1 MMRAVVLVRGTL
13 RGMGR
18 ESECEMLA
26 MRETGADGEPP
37 VFSLSSVITVAPD
50 LPDGEYTVEF
60 EGQTVRAKREGGLW
74 LPQEHGFAKA
84 A

>member
-1 MMRAVVLVRGTL
+1 MRAVVLIQGTL

-18 ESECEMLA
+18 QSICEMLA
-26 MRETGADGEPP
+26 MKDSAANGTQSAY
-37 VFSLSSVITVAPD
+37 VLCNVLTAAPD

-60 EGQTVRAKREGGLW
+60 EGRKVRAKREGGLW
-74 LPQEHGFAKA
+74 LPERPGLARA